1 MTFTCEQRSAEWL
14 ALRVGKVT
22 ASRIADVLATIKKG
36 EAASRKNYRTE
47 IVVESLTGRPVE
59 QYVSKEMEWGIATE
73 QFALAAYELHT
84 DTMVGSIGFAVH
96 PQIARF
102 GASPDGGLIGDDG
115 LVEIKCPN
123 TSTHL
128 EYILAGEVPAEY
140 QPQML
145 AQMACTGR
153 SWCEFVSFDPRLPAH
168 LQLFVRRFQIDEKRI
183 KEILIAVEQFL
194 SEVDE
199 TLLKL
204 GAAAPQVSL
213 EQQLRASVEAV
224 QTRKG
229 PQPVVAVMDKPQAM
243 EAF

>member
-1 MTFTCEQRSAEWL
+1 MTYTCEQRSAEWL
-14 ALRVGKVT
+14 ALRAGKVT

-36 EAASRKNYRTE
+36 EAAARKNYRTE
-47 IVVESLTGRPVE
+47 IIVETLTGIPVE
-59 QYVSKEMEWGIATE
+59 QYVTKEMEWGMATE
-73 QFALAAYELHT
+73 PFAKAAYELHA
-84 DTMVGSIGFAVH
+84 DTMVESIGFAVH

-102 GASPDGGLIGDDG
+102 GGSPDGAVGDDG

-123 TSTHL
+123 TTTHL
-128 EYILAGEVPAEY
+128 EYVLAGEVPAEY

-153 SWCEFVSFDPRLPAH
+153 SWCDFVSFDPRLPAH

-183 KEILIAVEQFL
+183 KEMLVAVQQFL
-194 SEVDE
+194 AEVDE

-204 GAAAPQVSL
+204 GACAPQVTL
-213 EQQLRASVEAV
+213 EEQLRASVVAVEA
-224 QTRKG
+224 RKS
-229 PQPVVAVMDKPQAM
+229 PQAVVAVMDRPSAL